1 MRQSLSPGRR
11 WAAGI
16 GAFALIVGIAGAVG
30 VPSAVAE
37 PSEVSAEPQG
47 LLDESAAL
55 VLASS
60 QDREVE
66 VSELTSEWR
75 RVVATP
81 DGILRGDYTV
91 GVARV
96 RDGQGGWR
104 DPDTTLQVGADG
116 VLRPVA
122 SRVPISVSAGGTGE
136 LASMES
142 GSQQLAMNWRGTLP
156 VPSVDGDTATYA
168 DVYPDVDL
176 VVRVGADSLATY
188 LVVKTPAASQHAGVR
203 RVVFDV
209 ETSGVPQ
216 VQADQA
222 GGYAYKSSAG
232 EPAFGVS
239 VATMWDAAGAEVGAE
254 SSELIEPAAEAQVRK
269 MGLSASSSELVV
281 VPDAG
286 FLDDPATVYP
296 VTIDPLVYAHGS
308 TISQRVTQTFTQ
320 TNHTGDAA
328 RVGYNGWTSP
338 YYQSEMYYRFAVGT
352 LEAPR
357 VKSMVF
363 RHDNVHSVQHSPCY
377 NASYG
382 NPIEVAITGWA
393 DANTKWATRP
403 GWLAWPVSNGYA
415 VGHENY
421 CNGRATVA
429 WDLKAPFQSIFGSGT
444 FTGGELTIGMR
455 GAGATNKYT
464 WREFFNQFN
473 AGSASRPLLTVEYMP
488 KPDMAQSLM
497 VDSVTMYN
505 QTTVFTSLTPKL
517 KAVLPA
523 TQACEYGP
531 CQRAVFEIRDPV
543 TNNWVW
549 WGLSAMAGPGATV
562 EATVPLKWP
571 DPNAATT
578 TLKHDIAYK
587 VVVFVE
593 NTEDWQRSDPLQM
606 SKSLQVWTDPAATP
620 VVEPLNK
627 VVSTDPRLVKI
638 STTTPY
644 VSRYCWVIKDGADP
658 DWYAPVTPGTCQST
672 TATTVTI
679 APVFPSGSQPFF
691 DMQFAVQYSTGEWK
705 WQNARVYR

>member
-1 MRQSLSPGRR
+1 MSAAARR
-11 WAAGI
+11 RSFRGAVAVAAGS
-16 GAFALIVGIAGAVG
+16 LLLTLVM
-30 VPSAVAE
+30 VPKPAVAE
-37 PSEVSAEPQG
+37 PPGAPAESRG
-47 LLDESAAL
+47 LLDEAAA
-55 VLASS
+55 VALADAE
-60 QDREVE
+60 DREVE

-81 DGILRGDYTV
+81 EGTLRGDYTV

-104 DPDTTLQVGADG
+104 DPDSTLEAGPDG
-116 VLRPVA
+116 SLRPVA
-122 SRVPISVSAGGTGE
+122 ARVPITVSAGGTE
-136 LASMES
+136 ALASMES
-142 GSQQLAMNWRGTLP
+142 GAQQLAMSWRGTLP
-156 VPSVDGDTATYA
+156 VPSVEGDTATYA
-168 DVYPDVDL
+168 NVYPDVDL

-188 LVVKTPAASQHAGVR
+188 LVVKTAAASLHEGVR

-209 ETSGVPQ
+209 ETLGVPQ

-222 GGYAYKSSAG
+222 GGFAYKSSAG

-254 SSELIEPAAEAQVRK
+254 SSELIEPSAEAQVRK

-296 VTIDPLVYAHGS
+296 VTIDPVTYAHGS
-308 TISQRVTQTFTQ
+308 TLSQRVTQTFTQ

-338 YYQSEMYYRFAVGT
+338 YYQSEMYYRFAIGIV
-352 LEAPR
+352 EAPR
-357 VKSMVF
+357 VKTMVF

-377 NASYG
+377 NANYG
-382 NPIEVAITGWA
+382 NPIEVGITGWA
-393 DANTKWATRP
+393 DANTTWSTRP
-403 GWLAWPVSNGYA
+403 GWLAWPVANGYA

-421 CNGRATVA
+421 CNARATVA
-429 WDLKAPFQSIFGSGT
+429 WDLKGPFQSIFGSGT

-473 AGSASRPLLTVEYMP
+473 AGSASRPLLTIEYMP

-497 VDSVTMYN
+497 VDSVTMFN

-517 KAVLPA
+517 RAVLP
-523 TQACEYGP
+523 TTHACASGP
-531 CQRAVFEIRDPV
+531 CQRAVFEIRDPL
-543 TNNWVW
+543 TNAWVW
-549 WGLSAMAGPGATV
+549 WGLSNVAGPGATV

-593 NTEDWQRSDPLQM
+593 NTEDWQRSDLLQM
-606 SKSLQVWTDPAATP
+606 GKRLQVWTDQPAAPT
-620 VVEPLNK
+620 VLSLGVDQFGNRQVK
-627 VVSTDPRLVKI
+627 VST
-638 STTTPY
+638 STPF
-644 VSRYCWVIKDGADP
+644 VSRYCWAVANP
-658 DWYAPVTPGTCQST
+658 APNWYASPTPGICQESSAGEVTVTPL
-672 TATTVTI
+672 
-679 APVFPSGSQPFF
+679 PPGS
-691 DMQFAVQYSTGEWK
+691 DSYVNMQFAVQYTTGEWK
-705 WQNARVYR
+705 SKDARVWR